1 MMSIDDYNEVKECI
15 YKEETYS
22 ARDNG
27 AVLRHQRKGVRKR
40 KLDEVWS
47 FGTPNI
53 ATGYM
58 DFCGERVHRI
68 VATAFLGPAPSEQ
81 HVVDHID
88 TNRQNN
94 RPENLR
100 WLTKLEN
107 ILNNEIT
114 RKKVELM
121 RRFYE
126 VWKDIETN
134 SVARTTERTEFNDSE
149 QSPNSVVSTTELQK
163 ADSEADSIRQLRLTS
178 DDSFPITAFLNISF
192 THHVAIFRYAKEYD
206 ERKYYIQIA
215 YQNRMK
221 VDDLEQAIKNR
232 VYDHRNALPN
242 NFFRTIPDSQLALRT
257 IQTFKDSY
265 LLDYINVEDIDESD
279 PINVDERVIESKIVM
294 NIKNFIMTFGKSFT
308 YKGHQV
314 HYDKLGHDHW
324 IDLLF
329 FNRELQALVVV
340 ELKKGQFKP
349 SYLGQLAAY
358 LRILDDDERLPGEN
372 PSVGIILCKKA
383 DKAYVEYVLQDY
395 VKPMGVATY
404 KNVQNRLR
412 ELLPPEDE
420 MKRLMLKEER
430 KDEE

>member
-1 MMSIDDYNEVKECI
+1 MS
-15 YKEETYS
+15 KEELRGQGEIVKSSDEVRS
-22 ARDNG
+22 AVRLIKAAILQSQARAIQMVNQEQLSLYYG
-27 AVLRHQRKGVRKR
+27 IGRYVSEHSRKGY
-40 KLDEVWS
+40 W
-47 FGTPNI
+47 GTGAI
-53 ATGYM
+53 GT
-58 DFCGERVHRI
+58 I
-68 VATAFLGPAPSEQ
+68 SKQLKSEL
-81 HVVDHID
+81 
-88 TNRQNN
+88 
-94 RPENLR
+94 PGLKGFSE
-100 WLTKLEN
+100 EN
-107 ILNNEIT
+107 I
-114 RKKVELM
+114 KLM

-126 VWKDIETN
+126 AWKDIETN
-134 SVARTTERTEFNDSE
+134 SVVGTTEITDFNNSGQTDK
-149 QSPNSVVSTTELQK
+149 SVVGTTDLQK
-163 ADSEADSIRQLRLTS
+163 TGSEADSIRQLQLTS

-215 YQNRMK
+215 YQNRLK
-221 VDDLEQAIKNR
+221 AEDLEQAIKNR

-242 NFFRTIPDSQLALRT
+242 NFFKTIPDRQLALRT

-404 KNVQNRLR
+404 QNMQERLR
-412 ELLPPEDE
+412 ELLPPEEE
-420 MKRLMLKEER
+420 MKRLMSKEEP

>member
-1 MMSIDDYNEVKECI
+1 MEQDNNKMITQELRSAVKTI
-15 YKEETYS
+15 KAAILQS
-22 ARDNG
+22 QARAIQMVNQEQLSLYYG
-27 AVLRHQRKGVRKR
+27 IGRYVSEHSRKGY
-40 KLDEVWS
+40 W
-47 FGTPNI
+47 GTGAI
-53 ATGYM
+53 GT
-58 DFCGERVHRI
+58 I
-68 VATAFLGPAPSEQ
+68 SKQLKSEL
-81 HVVDHID
+81 
-88 TNRQNN
+88 
-94 RPENLR
+94 PGLKGFSE
-100 WLTKLEN
+100 EN
-107 ILNNEIT
+107 I
-114 RKKVELM
+114 KLM

-126 VWKDIETN
+126 TWKDIETI
-134 SVARTTERTEFNDSE
+134 SVVGTTEITNFNTQGHSA
-149 QSPNSVVSTTELQK
+149 NSVVETTDLQK

-221 VDDLEQAIKNR
+221 ADDLESAIKNR

-242 NFFRTIPDSQLALRT
+242 NFFKTIPDRQLALRT

-279 PINVDERVIESKIVM
+279 PINVDERVIESSIVM

-314 HYDKLGHDHW
+314 HYDKFGHDHW

-329 FNRELQALVVV
+329 YNRELQALVVV

-358 LRILDDDERLPGEN
+358 LRILDDDEKLPNEN

-383 DKAYVEYVLQDY
+383 DRAYVEYVLQDY

-404 KNVQNRLR
+404 KHMQDRLK
-412 ELLPPEDE
+412 ELLPPEEE
-420 MKRLMLKEER
+420 MKRLMSET
-430 KDEE
+430 KDDEYI

>member
-1 MMSIDDYNEVKECI
+1 MEQDKNKMITQELRSAVKTI
-15 YKEETYS
+15 KAAILQS
-22 ARDNG
+22 QARAIQMVNQEQLSLYYGIGRYVSEHSRKSYWGTG
-27 AVLRHQRKGVRKR
+27 AIGTISKQLKSELPGLKGF
-40 KLDEVWS
+40 
-47 FGTPNI
+47 FGT
-53 ATGYM
+53 T
-58 DFCGERVHRI
+58 
-68 VATAFLGPAPSEQ
+68 
-81 HVVDHID
+81 
-88 TNRQNN
+88 
-94 RPENLR
+94 
-100 WLTKLEN
+100 
-107 ILNNEIT
+107 EIT
-114 RKKVELM
+114 NINTQGR
-121 RRFYE
+121 
-126 VWKDIETN
+126 
-134 SVARTTERTEFNDSE
+134 SA
-149 QSPNSVVSTTELQK
+149 NSVVGTTDLQK
-163 ADSEADSIRQLRLTS
+163 TDSEADSIRQLRLTN

-215 YQNRMK
+215 YQNRLK
-221 VDDLEQAIKNR
+221 AEDLEQAIKNR
-232 VYDHRNALPN
+232 VYNHRNALPN
-242 NFFRTIPDSQLALRT
+242 NFFKTIPDRQLALRT

-358 LRILDDDERLPGEN
+358 LRILDDDEKLPNEN

-404 KNVQNRLR
+404 QNMQDRLR
-412 ELLPPEDE
+412 ELLPPEEE
-420 MKRLMLKEER
+420 MKRLMSKEEQ
-430 KDEE
+430 KDDELNHSDD

>member
-1 MMSIDDYNEVKECI
+1 ME
-15 YKEETYS
+15 
-22 ARDNG
+22 RDNNKMITQELQS
-27 AVLRHQRKGVRKR
+27 AVKTIKAAILQSQARAIQMVNQEQLSLYYGIGRYVSEHSRKGY
-40 KLDEVWS
+40 W
-47 FGTPNI
+47 GTGAI
-53 ATGYM
+53 GT
-58 DFCGERVHRI
+58 I
-68 VATAFLGPAPSEQ
+68 SKQLKSEL
-81 HVVDHID
+81 
-88 TNRQNN
+88 
-94 RPENLR
+94 PGLKGFSE
-100 WLTKLEN
+100 EN
-107 ILNNEIT
+107 I
-114 RKKVELM
+114 KLM

-126 VWKDIETN
+126 TWKDIETI
-134 SVARTTERTEFNDSE
+134 SVVGTTEITNFNTQGHSA
-149 QSPNSVVSTTELQK
+149 NSVVATTDLQK

-221 VDDLEQAIKNR
+221 ADDLESAIKNR

-242 NFFRTIPDSQLALRT
+242 NFFKTIPDRQLALRT

-279 PINVDERVIESKIVM
+279 PINVDERVIESSIVM

-314 HYDKLGHDHW
+314 HYDKFGHDHW

-329 FNRELQALVVV
+329 YNRELQALVVV

-358 LRILDDDERLPGEN
+358 LRILDDDEKLPNEN

-383 DKAYVEYVLQDY
+383 DRAYVEYVLQDY

-404 KNVQNRLR
+404 KHMQERLR
-412 ELLPPEDE
+412 ELLPPEEE
-420 MKRLMLKEER
+420 MKRLMSKEEQ
-430 KDEE
+430 KDDE